1 MGSDIAI
8 CNCLYGSQAVYNQ
21 DLAAALCRATNDWL
35 AEEWLGKDDRFRASI
50 VIPWQSPELAA
61 EEIERRAPDRRFVQ
75 VLMMVSGEMPLGKRQ
90 MWPIYAAAEKHDLP
104 VGIHSGTIYRS
115 APWTNGW
122 PSYHIEDQAA
132 QSVGF
137 QTQLLSLI
145 TEGVFEKFPRL
156 NVVLLESGVTW
167 LPSFLWRIDKLWRG
181 LRMEV
186 PWLKRAPSETVK
198 ERVRL
203 TMQPF
208 DGPSD
213 PQIIREM
220 IDQIGADMMLFSTD
234 YPHWNFDGVDFA
246 PVGFDA
252 DLMTKLRT
260 ENPMNTYA
268 RLREI

>member
-1 MGSDIAI
+1 MDAFPARPASGPAGVHQGVD
-8 CNCLYGSQAVYNQ
+8 
-21 DLAAALCRATNDWL
+21 ALVCEGALSRHPNLT
-35 AEEWLGKDDRFRASI
+35 
-50 VIPWQSPELAA
+50 
-61 EEIERRAPDRRFVQ
+61 FVF
-75 VLMMVSGEMPLGKRQ
+75 
-90 MWPIYAAAEKHDLP
+90 A
-104 VGIHSGTIYRS
+104 
-115 APWTNGW
+115 
-122 PSYHIEDQAA
+122 
-132 QSVGF
+132 
-137 QTQLLSLI
+137 
-145 TEGVFEKFPRL
+145 
-156 NVVLLESGVTW
+156 ESGFTW
-167 LPSFLWRIDKLWRG
+167 LPAWLWRMTKYWRG

-252 DLMTKLRT
+252 DLMNKLRT

>member
-50 VIPWQSPELAA
+50 VIPGSLRSLLPRRSNAA
-61 EEIERRAPDRRFVQ
+61 P
-75 VLMMVSGEMPLGKRQ
+75 
-90 MWPIYAAAEKHDLP
+90 
-104 VGIHSGTIYRS
+104 RS
-115 APWTNGW
+115 ALCSSSDDGVGRN
-122 PSYHIEDQAA
+122 AA
-132 QSVGF
+132 R
-137 QTQLLSLI
+137 QTADVADLCRCRKARSSSGNSFGHNLSLRTMDQWLAI
-145 TEGVFEKFPRL
+145 VPYRRSGRAKRGFSDSASQPDHRGRLREIPRL

>member
-1 MGSDIAI
+1 
-8 CNCLYGSQAVYNQ
+8 
-21 DLAAALCRATNDWL
+21 
-35 AEEWLGKDDRFRASI
+35 
-50 VIPWQSPELAA
+50 
-61 EEIERRAPDRRFVQ
+61 
-75 VLMMVSGEMPLGKRQ
+75 MMVSGEMPLGKRQ

-145 TEGVFEKFPRL
+145 TEGVFEKFPGSMWFFLSPASPGCLRF
-156 NVVLLESGVTW
+156 SGASTSSGAACAW
-167 LPSFLWRIDKLWRG
+167 KS
-181 LRMEV
+181 

-246 PVGFDA
+246 PVGF
-252 DLMTKLRT
+252 
-260 ENPMNTYA
+260 
-268 RLREI
+268 